1 MRINKTNSKTNM
13 KTSIIA
19 KALICT
25 IGLLACQSAHAIS
38 LTLGGP
44 LPDFRTATLS
54 DAVAGSG
61 LTGSGNAREAVVEN
75 GYGGDWT
82 ERGSVDGGTA
92 GPGTISDGMLTVQVL
107 SGNWGS
113 KGPLSGN
120 WTVNDPTFW
129 TSYAQGAISLHV
141 GNGGADE
148 PDHFIWKLTPGLF
161 SGTWSY
167 DGTGLRG
174 GGLSNLKLYSDGTG
188 TTVPDGGA
196 TMALLGLSL
205 LGMTAVRKAMAQ
217 PKA

>member
-1 MRINKTNSKTNM
+1 M
-13 KTSIIA
+13 KKSTITKILA
-19 KALICT
+19 CT
-25 IGLLACQSAHAIS
+25 IGLWASHSAHAIS

-44 LPDFRTATLS
+44 LPNFRTATLS

-61 LTGSGNAREAVVEN
+61 LTGSGNATVTDVEN

-82 ERGSVDGGTA
+82 ERGSVEGGTA

-113 KGPLSGN
+113 NGPLSGN

-141 GNGGADE
+141 GNGGGE
-148 PDHFIWKLTPGLF
+148 PDHFIWKITPGLF

-167 DGTGLRG
+167 DGTGLNG
-174 GGLSNLKLYSDGTG
+174 GGLSNLKLYSEGTG